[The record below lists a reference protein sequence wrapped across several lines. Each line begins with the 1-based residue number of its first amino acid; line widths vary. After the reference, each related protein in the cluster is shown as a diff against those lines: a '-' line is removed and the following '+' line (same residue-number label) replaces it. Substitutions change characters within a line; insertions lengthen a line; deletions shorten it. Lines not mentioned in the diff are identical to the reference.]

1 MSGTDFFDDDLVRQ
15 RDSTK
20 RIKMGPGDEP
30 VDSLGDPMES
40 GDVPVRPVS
49 DFNLTRMARHRKE
62 VDAQSAIA
70 AQELER
76 LRKRQEQLEQEK
88 RELEEL
94 RKRQDEYERGKRE
107 INELL
112 KRSLVTLERKEVDAQ
127 RMVELLAAARARFK
141 ELLAVVEELQEEGW
155 PEDRIRDELAKSL
168 SVLEQARMEFN
179 KTMAKIEAVKPESA
193 APAGGQPAVIF
204 DERSFSHDDEK
215 SFSHW
220 LKIGFAV
227 SLPVT
232 AAIIVIGLIF
242 FFALAGGYL

>member
-15 RDSTK
+15 RDSAK

-30 VDSLGDPMES
+30 ADSIADPLDS

-62 VDAQSAIA
+62 VDTQSAIA

-107 INELL
+107 ITELL

-127 RMVELLAAARARFK
+127 RMVELLSAARSRFK
-141 ELLAVVEELQEEGW
+141 ELLGVVEELQEEGW

-168 SVLEQARMEFN
+168 GILEQARMEFN
-179 KTMAKIEAVKPESA
+179 KTMAKIEAVKPEAA
-193 APAGGQPAVIF
+193 APAGGQPAVLF
-204 DERSFSHDDEK
+204 DERSLMHEDEK
-215 SFSHW
+215 SFGHW
-220 LKIGFAV
+220 LKIGLAV

-232 AAIIVIGLIF
+232 LAIILMGVVFLV
-242 FFALAGGYL
+242 AMVWGYI